1 MVWQNP
7 LVALDAEAE
16 LCGQKRSDP
25 RSNIFV
31 AAVLY
36 HDGISAPVRIRNMS
50 RNGALVECAAPP
62 AVPSMV
68 RLCRG
73 SLSVRGTVV
82 WLRGERAGIRFDAD
96 VNVAAWLPKGNRPE
110 GQGQEQVDAMVHAC
124 RTDAADSNH
133 DPFSPV
139 PAATNMEA
147 VVQLLQIRDSLKR
160 AADELAGNSAV
171 TAEYAQA
178 LQAIDLSAHRLD
190 KLAGVLA
197 GSGQIPPSTGS

>member
-31 AAVLY
+31 AAVLN
-36 HDGISAPVRIRNMS
+36 HDGVSAPVRIRNMS

-62 AVPSMV
+62 AVPSTV

-73 SLSVRGTVV
+73 SLSVRGSVV

-96 VNVAAWLPKGNRPE
+96 VGVAAWLPKGNRPE
-110 GQGQEQVDAMVHAC
+110 GQEQVDVMVHAC
-124 RTDAADSNH
+124 RTDAAGSNH

-147 VVQLLQIRDSLKR
+147 VVQLLQIRDSLNR

-171 TAEYAQA
+171 TAEHAQA
-178 LQAIDLSAHRLD
+178 LRAIDLSAHRLD